1 MRGVPGGRLQQS
13 LHRSGAQALQY
24 GKPDACLH
32 LQRLPTLSTHQSSLY
47 QSEPPQPQG
56 DRQDWQ
62 IYQERLP
69 ANEHLRLPGVGTMF
83 RLRILV
89 RASKSTALTYPGGF
103 ELCGTQETSES
114 ARSKSLMSRR
124 PLPQRFDPAILT
136 SWLDPNPETL
146 PPLKWD
152 FGDDASLH
160 DLLTSGKFH
169 VLDLVSNTVVRLLSP
184 ARYLTLSYVWGPNP
198 KNVSDYTELCSNI
211 PHGIRHVDFHRAPH
225 DLRRSEPG

>member
-1 MRGVPGGRLQQS
+1 
-13 LHRSGAQALQY
+13 
-24 GKPDACLH
+24 
-32 LQRLPTLSTHQSSLY
+32 
-47 QSEPPQPQG
+47 
-56 DRQDWQ
+56 
-62 IYQERLP
+62 
-69 ANEHLRLPGVGTMF
+69 MF

-114 ARSKSLMSRR
+114 ARN
-124 PLPQRFDPAILT
+124 
-136 SWLDPNPETL
+136 PNPETL